1 VSALQTPVKPD
12 ETTFVSNGRGTAP
25 AHRPAGTIEAR
36 PAGFWSDLWSVAL
49 RSLRAL
55 PREPELLIP
64 SLIFPVFFFA
74 VNIGTLQ
81 DFAQR
86 GIPGLDYRAFQLP
99 TAIIFAVTGI
109 SRAHAVVTDIQSGY
123 FDRLLMSPVRRL
135 PLVLGMMAADFA
147 QIIILSVPVILL
159 GMLVG
164 VRFETGLLGLLLF
177 LLISGFWG
185 LAFTGFSYAMAL
197 KTASAGMVNTTF
209 MLFLPF
215 VFLTTA
221 TLPLEA
227 LTGWMATIARFNPMT
242 YLLGGLRSLLYGGWQ
257 PALLMQA
264 AGAILLVGVVS
275 IGLALAAL
283 RGRVTRG

>member
-1 VSALQTPVKPD
+1 VSALQTPVRPD
-12 ETTFVSNGRGTAP
+12 ETTFASNGRAAAP
-25 AHRPAGTIEAR
+25 PHRPAGTIEAR

-55 PREPELLIP
+55 PREPELMIP
-64 SLIFPVFFFA
+64 GLIFPVFFFA

-99 TAIIFAVTGI
+99 TAIIFAVTGV

-123 FDRLLMSPVRRL
+123 FDRMLMSPVRRL
-135 PLVLGMMAADFA
+135 PLVLGMMAADFV

-197 KTASAGMVNTTF
+197 KTASAGMVNTIFLLF
-209 MLFLPF
+209 MPF

-221 TLPLEA
+221 SLPLEA

-242 YLLGGLRSLLYGGWQ
+242 YLLAGLRSLLYGGWQ

-264 AGAILLVGVVS
+264 VAAIVLVGVFS